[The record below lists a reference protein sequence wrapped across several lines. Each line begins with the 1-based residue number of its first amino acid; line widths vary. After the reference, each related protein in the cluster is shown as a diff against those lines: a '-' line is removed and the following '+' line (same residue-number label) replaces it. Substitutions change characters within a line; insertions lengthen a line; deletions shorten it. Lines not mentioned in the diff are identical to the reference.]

1 MNTSIK
7 KNIIAASPGIL
18 ACAGLLLIVLIYGCH
33 IVHHRTRHSRN
44 NTTHSIN
51 VADEGSRT
59 VSSDAPELR
68 ITELVQHGH
77 ILEIRGYSEPGAIV
91 MINGEPAATIFD
103 QNSFR
108 HFVGPLSRGTTI
120 ITITS
125 QTYQGGVSTEQLA
138 FTIE

>member
-1 MNTSIK
+1 MNISFKGNNVAEFPRT
-7 KNIIAASPGIL
+7 L
-18 ACAGLLLIVLIYGCH
+18 ACAGFLLVGLIYACC
-33 IVHHRTRHSRN
+33 IVNRRSQHSRN
-44 NTTHSIN
+44 NTIHSIN
-51 VADEGSRT
+51 IADEGSRT
-59 VSSDAPELR
+59 VSSHAPELR
-68 ITELVQHGH
+68 ITDLVQHGH

-108 HFVGPLSRGTTI
+108 QFVGPLSPGTTI

>member
-1 MNTSIK
+1 MNISIK
-7 KNIIAASPGIL
+7 RNNITKFPRIL
-18 ACAGLLLIVLIYGCH
+18 ACAGLLLIGLIYGCC
-33 IVHHRTRHSRN
+33 IVHRRSGHSRN
-44 NTTHSIN
+44 NTIHSVN
-51 VADEGSRT
+51 TAEEDSRT
-59 VSSDAPELR
+59 VSSHAPELR

-108 HFVGPLSRGTTI
+108 QFVGPLSRGTTI

>member
-1 MNTSIK
+1 MNISIK
-7 KNIIAASPGIL
+7 RTNVADFSRIL
-18 ACAGLLLIVLIYGCH
+18 ACAGLLLIGLIYACY
-33 IVHHRTRHSRN
+33 IVYRRSQHSRN
-44 NTTHSIN
+44 NTTHSLN

-59 VSSDAPELR
+59 MSSHAPELR

-108 HFVGPLSRGTTI
+108 QFVGPLSRGTTI

-125 QTYQGGVSTEQLA
+125 QTYEGGVSTEQLA